1 MLGMLVALT
10 KTTEQ
15 NGATLVVPR
24 SHLWEEDRAPRNEEA
39 IAVELAPGDALI
51 FGGNVFHAGGANKT
65 R

>member
-15 NGATLVVPR
+15 NGATLVVPQ
-24 SHLWEEDRAPRNEEA
+24 SHLWDSERAPKNEEA
-39 IAVELAPGDALI
+39 IAVELDPGDALI